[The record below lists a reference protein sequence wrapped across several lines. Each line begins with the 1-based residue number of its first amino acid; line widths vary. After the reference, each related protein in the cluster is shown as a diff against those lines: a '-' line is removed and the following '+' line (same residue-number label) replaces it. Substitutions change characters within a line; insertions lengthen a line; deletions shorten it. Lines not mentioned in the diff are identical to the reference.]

1 MPAHIKEEGIILHPL
16 IEEGRRISG
25 HVLKSA
31 LIFIYILYVVNEE
44 IDISSW
50 KKRGN
55 IKQNNRNQFDWLL
68 NS

>member
-55 IKQNNRNQFDWLL
+55 IKQNNRNQFD
-68 NS
+68 